1 MSISQ
6 RPPTDGGAEQ
16 GAGEAE
22 KGEKQKPINPFQRSF
37 PIHSSILAEASK
49 LASRKTT
56 KVDDLALCALQDP
69 VLVLELLKLANGTFF
84 SSGRPPLTTAS
95 GAIIRLGEDEM
106 LNVLKSLMDRPEFT
120 DPQVARMFEKHRS
133 RSRRAGILARMLS
146 ETVAKLLAEDCHTA
160 GLFIFMGELLAT
172 AHLGET
178 YVKLCES
185 NNPATVLCRLAQD
198 HRFDVESMGIS
209 YLQKNGIPK
218 SLLFAISREG
228 KPNTPDRS
236 PMKPICFAAAEMVD
250 AFEQNKWEKLAP
262 GKQLAP
268 KSALRFLRMTDSQYM
283 RLYER
288 ASEYLFQD
296 KLMQE
301 RLNVEDL
308 GQSKATTR
316 EDDFDFVIQT
326 ADSEPIEGESSALE
340 DDLLSLLDQTEHIN
354 QAPTSVPQTSGT
366 ISSKT
371 LSDSYNIRRDAPTKS
386 AARNTSPTPLI
397 TPPPLRTSAGNSFV
411 SNVTDKLDKA
421 TSGEEVLRAILA
433 ILTETG
439 PFEKSALI
447 VVSKDR
453 KNAIVVAARGPNIT
467 CGQTLTLSD
476 PLSPLAQCFSKVQ
489 SFGNKGSQESPW
501 GSKAFALSPVDADHD
516 TPVALYADCG
526 NEGSLTFEARR
537 VFRVVVDILN
547 QKLPTLPGGI
557 PVEV

>member
-6 RPPTDGGAEQ
+6 RPPTDGGVEQ
-16 GAGEAE
+16 GTANAE
-22 KGEKQKPINPFQRSF
+22 RGEKQKPGNPFQRSF
-37 PIHSSILAEASK
+37 PIHPSILSEASK

-69 VLVLELLKLANGTFF
+69 ILVLELLKLANGTFF
-84 SSGRPPLTTAS
+84 SAGRPPLTTAS
-95 GAIIRLGEDEM
+95 AAITRLGEDEM
-106 LNVLKSLMDRPEFT
+106 LNVLKSLMDRPIFT
-120 DPQVARMFEKHRS
+120 DPQVARIFEKHRS
-133 RSRRAGILARMLS
+133 RSRRAGILARMLA
-146 ETVAKLLAEDCHTA
+146 ETVAKSLSEECHTA
-160 GLFIFMGELLAT
+160 GLCMFMGELLAT

-178 YVKLCES
+178 YVKLYES

-198 HRFDVESMGIS
+198 HRFDVEAMGLS
-209 YLQKNGIPK
+209 YLQKSGIPA

-228 KPNTPDRS
+228 KPNTPDRA
-236 PMKPICFAAAEMVD
+236 PMKPICFAATEMVD
-250 AFEQNKWEKLAP
+250 AFDLNKWEKLAP

-268 KSALRFLRMTDSQYM
+268 KSALRFLRLSDTQYM

-296 KLMQE
+296 KLIQE
-301 RLNVEDL
+301 RISVEDL
-308 GQSKATTR
+308 GRSSSTGR
-316 EDDFDFVIQT
+316 DEDFDFVIQT
-326 ADSEPIEGESSALE
+326 ADSDVPAAAGSSLE
-340 DDLLSLLDQTEHIN
+340 NDLLSLLDPAENIEE
-354 QAPTSVPQTSGT
+354 APNTAPEAGGT
-366 ISSKT
+366 INAKT
-371 LSDSYNIRRDAPTKS
+371 LSDSYNIRRDAPAKS
-386 AARNTSPTPLI
+386 VARNENPLPLVA
-397 TPPPLRTSAGNSFV
+397 PPPLRTSAGNAFV
-411 SNVTDKLDKA
+411 SNVTEQLDKA
-421 TSGEEVLRAILA
+421 TTSEELLRSILA
-433 ILTETG
+433 ILTDSG

-453 KNAIVVAARGPNIT
+453 KNAIVVAARGPSIT

-501 GSKAFALSPVDADHD
+501 GSKAFALSPVDADHE

-537 VFRVVVDILN
+537 IFRAVVDILN
-547 QKLPTLPGGI
+547 QKLPTIPGGI